1 MQSLEKNTKEQYKLI
16 KAKIIKSTY
25 CSDYYAFTNIDSI
38 KNKSRSEDDWHFCL
52 LILKFIESHIECT
65 RLLEEFLR
73 TERYREKFDLS
84 LTYLETTIEKVI
96 KASSEN
102 GQRGTLANGTGVL
115 NPDSAIVTSTK
126 LVIPAHEIIR
136 TCNIAKCFFLNSE
149 YAIANSTVNVSN
161 QEDNKLE
168 VSFNAGPLNGYDLTI
183 FVYLLSYFSK
193 YPTIDGIDLDMPHLL
208 KICRISKNGES
219 YSRIQESL
227 SKLSK
232 THLSYNKKITQETSR
247 TLKDAFYTSSGTILS
262 YLVNYRASKIGH
274 TDVFIYINIFLNILQ
289 IGNYNYACINVAD
302 FMNLRKHDL
311 RILYYFFCLNIRP
324 TQYFTKFTIKELAL
338 QLYFQSSNIK
348 QKNRNMKVRKLLLEF
363 HKYIPK
369 DFHMKIYK
377 NKRGTIEYIE
387 IKRVKAFVTKLLN

>member
-102 GQRGTLANGTGVL
+102 GQRGTLANDTGVL

-126 LVIPAHEIIR
+126 LVIPANEVIR

-149 YAIANSTVNVSN
+149 YAIANSTVNLSN

-168 VSFNAGPLNGYDLTI
+168 VSFTGGPLNGDDLTI
-183 FVYLLSYFSK
+183 FVYLLSYCSK
-193 YPTIDGIDLDMPHLL
+193 YSTIDGIDLDMSHLL
-208 KICRISKNGES
+208 KICKISRNGES
-219 YSRIQESL
+219 YSRIKESL

-232 THLSYNKKITQETSR
+232 THLNYNKKITREASR

-262 YLVNYRASKIGH
+262 YQSITELQNRARIH
-274 TDVFIYINIFLNILQ
+274 LHQYFLNILQ

-369 DFHMKIYK
+369 DFRMKIYK